1 MKIDTPSG
9 GHVFQQTGTSFG
21 TQTIYHKTKYL
32 TINMTSIVKTVPPP
46 GGHVFRR
53 SGTIFKLTL
62 DIIQTNGMTKFHDD
76 WTKHL
81 FLFDIAPFFELDQDL
96 IRKNLWTKFH
106 ENPTKI

>member
-9 GHVFQQTGTSFG
+9 GHVFQQTGTSFELRRS
-21 TQTIYHKTKYL
+21 IIRPNVRTKFHEDW

-46 GGHVFRR
+46 GGHVFKR
-53 SGTIFKLTL
+53 SGTIFKHTL
-62 DIIQTNGMTKFHDD
+62 DIKQTNGLTY
-76 WTKHL
+76 
-81 FLFDIAPFFELDQDL
+81 FDHDQDF